1 MGIGASHLD
10 RFFCVHAACHTVTAL
25 WDVLPQPQATHATNL
40 FENYLH
46 LQERKV
52 SKLDLVK
59 FGAPYPEDYTCRVWV
74 SQCLELEPL
83 TVTCALW
90 QSQYGIIL
98 APSLQVNLY
107 WWGGMEF
114 QSKLKTFLSWSWPL
128 KGLSTLLQ
136 LNFSCCFAIANSGS
150 AIQAIRM

>member
-1 MGIGASHLD
+1 MPYCYSAMGCTS
-10 RFFCVHAACHTVTAL
+10 
-25 WDVLPQPQATHATNL
+25 QPQATHATNL

-150 AIQAIRM
+150 ARILCFEEISVIGWQIQAIRM